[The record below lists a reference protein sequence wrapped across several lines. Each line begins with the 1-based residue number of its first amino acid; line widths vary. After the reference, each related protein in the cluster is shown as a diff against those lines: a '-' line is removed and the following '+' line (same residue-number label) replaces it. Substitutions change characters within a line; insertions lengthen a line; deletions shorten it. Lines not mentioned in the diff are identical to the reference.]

1 MEAKVNT
8 PLQDVYEGIERGV
21 LTKAVNEVATLSVP
35 RICLH
40 LGYGCRRGSNER
52 RVRRGGVGLED

>member
-8 PLQDVYEGIERGV
+8 PLQDVYEGERGI
-21 LTKAVNEVATLSVP
+21 LTNAVNEVATLSVL

-40 LGYGCRRGSNER
+40 LGYGCG
-52 RVRRGGVGLED
+52 GGVKRAPGSAWRG